1 MHHAFQIADSEHGVE
16 LSRSAIGYRL
26 HLDETRTVDVRVLAE
41 ADGQLQLLI
50 DGRKVDAIIATRGDE
65 LYIHLDGE
73 AHQLR
78 YRHPLERLA
87 AQHQGGASDGVCA
100 PMPGSVITVA
110 VSVGDSVSR
119 GQTLLM
125 MESMKMETTLVA
137 PRDGVVAAVNVAAG
151 QSFDRDALLLS
162 LEPITA

>member
-1 MHHAFQIADSEHGVE
+1 MHHAFQIADEEHGVE
-16 LSRSAIGYRL
+16 LSRTPAGYRL
-26 HLDETRTVDVRVLAE
+26 HLDEARTVDIRVLAE
-41 ADGQLQLLI
+41 ADGRLTLSI
-50 DGRKVDAIIATRGDE
+50 DGRKVEAIIATRGDE

-73 AHQLR
+73 AYQLR

-87 AQHQGGASDGVCA
+87 AQHQGGASDGVRA
-100 PMPGSVITVA
+100 PMPGSIIKVA
-110 VSVGDSVSR
+110 VAVGDTVSR

-137 PRDGVVAAVNVAAG
+137 PRDGVVAEVNVAAG

-162 LEPITA
+162 LEAITA

>member
-1 MHHAFQIADSEHGVE
+1 MHHAFEFADNEHGVE
-16 LSRSAIGYRL
+16 LSRTPAGYRL
-26 HLDETRTVDVRVLAE
+26 HLDETHTIDVRVLAE
-41 ADGQLQLLI
+41 IDGRITLNI

-65 LYIHLDGE
+65 VFIHLDGE
-73 AHQLR
+73 AYQLR

-87 AQHQGGASDGVCA
+87 AQHQGGAADGIRA

-110 VSVGDSVSR
+110 VAAGDSVSR

-137 PRDGVVAAVNVAAG
+137 PRDGIVAAVNFAAG

-162 LEPITA
+162 LEPVTA

>member
-1 MHHAFQIADSEHGVE
+1 MHHAFEMMDAEHGVE
-16 LSRSAIGYRL
+16 LSRSPKGYRL
-26 HLDETRTVDVRVLAE
+26 HLDDAQAIEVVLRSET
-41 ADGQLQLLI
+41 DGALRLSV
-50 DGRKVDAIIATRGDE
+50 DGRTIDAVIATRGDE
-65 LYIHLDGE
+65 VFIHLDGE
-73 AHQLR
+73 AYQLR

-87 AQHQGGASDGVCA
+87 AQHQGGAADGIRA

-110 VSVGDSVSR
+110 VAAGDHVSR

-137 PRDGVVAAVNVAAG
+137 PRDGVVAAVNFAAG

-162 LEPITA
+162 LEPVIA

>member
-1 MHHAFQIADSEHGVE
+1 MHHAFEIADGEQGVE
-16 LSRSAIGYRL
+16 LSRTPKGYRL
-26 HLDETRTVDVRVLAE
+26 HLDDTQAIDVVLRSET
-41 ADGQLQLLI
+41 DGALRLSI
-50 DGRKVDAIIATRGDE
+50 DGRTIDAVIATRGDE
-65 LYIHLDGE
+65 VFIHLDGE
-73 AHQLR
+73 VYQLR

-87 AQHQGGASDGVCA
+87 AQHQGGAADGIRA

-137 PRDGVVAAVNVAAG
+137 PRDGVVAAVNFAAG

-162 LEPITA
+162 LEPVIA